1 VRWKAAFAPRVLLPD
16 DIVIIPAGECYAAQW
31 FDRAWLAVR
40 SLETLLTRGGLQKRL
55 QTLFDYSQQK
65 DPQIDVDEW
74 LVTIENTENTLRGWA
89 SVWVYGSIVPELK
102 TNFDRRPGK
111 LILAVYM
118 QPPPTTLCSQPP
130 HVRIRVFERG
140 GTQDCYV
147 AVTSE
152 VYSKH
157 TENVTTKEEAK
168 KMKPPAPEG
177 AFNFGPSVF
186 DKVTK
191 DSSVMWLCTDPNKSW
206 LARVCFVVVPFRCSE
221 IGCGSYAY
229 AG

>member
-1 VRWKAAFAPRVLLPD
+1 MLLPSV
-16 DIVIIPAGECYAAQW
+16 VIIISAGECYTAQW

-89 SVWVYGSIVPELK
+89 SVWVYGTIVPELK
-102 TNFDRRPGK
+102 THFDKRPGK
-111 LILAVYM
+111 LMLGVYM

-130 HVRIRVFERG
+130 HVRIRVFDRG

-152 VYSKH
+152 VYTKH

-168 KMKPPAPEG
+168 KLKPPSTEG
-177 AFNFGPSVF
+177 AFNFGNSVF
-186 DKVTK
+186 DK

-206 LARVCFVVVPFRCSE
+206 LARVGLVIVPFRCSE
-221 IGCGSYAY
+221 LVFLIFWCCR
-229 AG
+229 